1 MVSKIDIRNI
11 IKYNKE
17 QFGKTKNRNYLIN
30 SAILKGLYIVIGGTK
45 GIPLPN
51 KLNIITEYSKIV
63 IKYKM
68 LTCTDNGYTVTM
80 DNYLWLKKHMLQVQC
95 KLDLDNYLLK
105 TDGVIDS
112 DDKLAWLLAEMV
124 CSAYIE
130 DLVINRNSVYTEA
143 LNVFKIMNER

>member
-17 QFGKTKNRNYLIN
+17 QFEKTKNRNYLIN
-30 SAILKGLYIVIGGTK
+30 SAILKGLYIVIGGIK

-68 LTCTDNGYTVTM
+68 LTCEDNKYTVTM
-80 DNYLWLKKHMLQVQC
+80 DNYLWLKKHMIQVQC
-95 KLDLDNYLLK
+95 KLDLDNYLSK

-124 CSAYIE
+124 CSVYIE
-130 DLVINRNSVYTEA
+130 DLVINRNSVYAEA
-143 LNVFKIMNER
+143 LNVFKIINER